1 MKDSENNLAR
11 KWGKTACRQNMK
23 DKRYYIDTCIYLNL
37 WQKEE
42 INGIKLWK
50 YAKDFLESIDKKSET
65 IYYSGFIFK
74 ELMHILAEEEFQK
87 KKILFESSP
96 NFKKVILSEREFQIA
111 RQIEKETKSSVSFF
125 DIIHMLLA
133 KKTNSILI
141 TRDNKLIQ
149 ISKKYGVEVKK
160 PEELL

>member
-1 MKDSENNLAR
+1 MKD
-11 KWGKTACRQNMK
+11 G
-23 DKRYYIDTCIYLNL
+23 RYYIDTCIYLNL

-50 YAKDFLESIDKKSET
+50 YAKNFLERIDKKSGMV
-65 IYYSGFIFK
+65 YYSGFIFK
-74 ELMHILAEEEFQK
+74 ELMHILAKEEFQK